1 MLHLFQVEKLTV
13 DKLKQY
19 LTEENVRVTKM
30 KKAELVAA
38 VYDHLG
44 VVQP

>member
-1 MLHLFQVEKLTV
+1 MLILFQVEKLTV

-19 LTEENVRVTKM
+19 LIDEDLRVAKM